1 MATAFNMLRANDL
14 IWSFVVNNYLLG
26 KEQVPFDLLF
36 WNSDSTRMPAA
47 MHSFYLRKMYQ
58 ENLLATPGGISLAG
72 TPIDLSKIR
81 TPTFILSTRED
92 HIAPWKS
99 TYAATRLYSGPVKF
113 VLSASGHIAGV
124 ISAPGSV
131 RKRDGS
137 TFTVRARSMVGLLPI
152 FAAVQFDASLW
163 ERHPMFS
170 KRARWYIENKPGV
183 ADFLHILPTTERPS
197 LISLVGKSR
206 LRRLLSCMLDEA
218 EFLSPYGLRSLSRYH
233 REHPLIVD
241 LDGQGARLDYEPG
254 ESRTGLFG
262 GNSNWR
268 GPIWFPLNFLA
279 IESLRHLHASFGEDF
294 TVELPT
300 GSGKQA
306 SLEQVSEELE
316 RRLLKLFMRD
326 PDGRRPTLGSN
337 PLFQH
342 DGAWRDSLL
351 FHEYFHGDTGEGLGA
366 SHQTGWTA
374 LVGALVA
381 NRRLRG
387 ETGCVI
393 GEHG

>member
-1 MATAFNMLRANDL
+1 MALRLANHQPTYEDVAVKFFEHFAL
-14 IWSFVVNNYLLG
+14 IA
-26 KEQVPFDLLF
+26 
-36 WNSDSTRMPAA
+36 AA
-47 MHSFYLRKMYQ
+47 MSKLWDEQDGFFYDR
-58 ENLLATPGGISLAG
+58 
-72 TPIDLSKIR
+72 
-81 TPTFILSTRED
+81 
-92 HIAPWKS
+92 
-99 TYAATRLYSGPVKF
+99 
-113 VLSASGHIAGV
+113 
-124 ISAPGSV
+124 V
-131 RKRDGS
+131 RKHDGS

-152 FAAVQFDASLW
+152 FAAVQLDPSLW
-163 ERHPMFS
+163 ERLPMFS

-183 ADFLHILPTTERPS
+183 ADFLYMGPSAERPK

-206 LRRLLSCMLDEA
+206 LRKLLSCMLDEA
-218 EFLSPYGLRSLSRYH
+218 EFLSPYGLRSLSRFH

-241 LDGQGARLDYEPG
+241 LDGQGALLDYEPG

-279 IESLRHLHASFGEDF
+279 IESLRHLHASFGDDF
-294 TVELPT
+294 TVELPS

-326 PDGRRPTLGSN
+326 TDGRRPALGSN
-337 PLFQH
+337 PRFQR

-387 ETGCVI
+387 
-393 GEHG
+393 